1 MKLATLAVVI
11 LALGIVLG
19 LGLQAT
25 VFEAEAKP
33 PPPEPPTPQ
42 PVLEQNLDADGF
54 IAVHEQGVA
63 DVNVVSMPS
72 QPIIDRVI
80 VFAQNETGGAGGTYL
95 SDALDTNGCS
105 LTEVFLDFASANID
119 GYTIII
125 HESTDGTNRFPL
137 RISVGGAGGHILDN
151 EKWSWGSPAMA
162 DWVFVEVR
170 GLGAQV
176 LEEGVLHC
184 ENASAQ

>member
-1 MKLATLAVVI
+1 MKLTVLTVVV

-19 LGLQAT
+19 LTLQGT

-33 PPPEPPTPQ
+33 PPETQ
-42 PVLEQNLDADGF
+42 PVEEQNVDGSGF
-54 IAVHEQGVA
+54 IAVHEQGTA
-63 DVNVVSMPS
+63 DVNIVSMPS

-105 LTEVFLDFASANID
+105 LTEVFLNFASANVD

-125 HESTDGTNRFPL
+125 HESTDGTNRYPL
-137 RISVGGAGGHILDN
+137 RISPGGAGGHILDN
-151 EKWSWGSPAMA
+151 EIWSWGSPAMA
-162 DWVFVEVR
+162 DWIFVEVR
-170 GLGAQV
+170 GLGTQI

-184 ENASAQ
+184 ESASAQ